1 MWINDSNEHQL
12 MHMSTYVSIWE
23 DGHISGCSC
32 QIEGHVH
39 HDLLHAGI
47 INHNVSVYSG

>member
-1 MWINDSNEHQL
+1 MLINDSNEHQL
-12 MHMSTYVSIWE
+12 MHMSTHVSIRE
-23 DGHISGCSC
+23 DGHISGCNC
-32 QIEGHVH
+32 QLKGHLH